1 KVVLEADLRRQIEDL
16 IRDEFSGEGGSTGK
30 VEMDPLERDALV
42 NALENKGFLRIHA
55 EEATEY
61 NYDINGALDWL
72 CIYVPE
78 DDLPHA
84 YLSKVKSAV
93 SHGQSNKA
101 SLHRD
106 WAVENM
112 VKSGFSHE
120 QCRTAYEANSCNE
133 LDALAQLF
141 KKLSETE
148 ENMAESV
155 DASVIDKDELKIT
168 RSEELEAL
176 ESIYGPE
183 IVAQDEEHHM
193 IRVKI
198 NSFENPDL
206 EVFLCVGFSESS
218 IYPYELPAIMIE
230 CPTIPA
236 YIRLCILKGLSTEA
250 RAWIGTP
257 MVFEA
262 VNWIEANMDQ
272 LIQKPTITLVQLK
285 ETLSSSKKKVVA
297 PANENTAAKKP
308 ESSKRR
314 TGNTK
319 LTPSQ
324 IMSIGKDLQIKYER
338 HSKSPEYL
346 RMLAGREKLPSYK
359 YRHEIISATE
369 NSQVVIICGETGCGK
384 STQTGQFILEHI
396 LETGR
401 GGTLNMMCTQP
412 RRISAMSL
420 AERVAAERAEQVG
433 QTIGYS
439 IRGETSRSSDTKLTF
454 CTTGILLRMLQ
465 SDPSLDG
472 ISHVIVDEVHERS
485 VDSDFLLV
493 ILRELVKSRPDFRL
507 ILMSATINSET
518 FSSYFDGAPVLNI
531 PGFTHPV
538 KDVYLE
544 DILRDSK
551 YVPDAFRNRPSNDP
565 DEDNTTNITT
575 KVVSWVLRKE
585 SPSNPVD
592 YSLVAATIKHICE
605 TATDEGAVLVFLQG
619 AMEIKR
625 CIDTIQN
632 DIGSQFRLELIP
644 LHAQLSPKEQTKVF
658 KRPPKGVRK
667 VVVST
672 NVAETSITIEDV
684 VFVIDAGRVKEMK
697 FENSTLC
704 LVETLASRAS
714 CKQRRGRAGRVR
726 PGICYKL
733 FSKRLENTEMSAH
746 SIPEILRVPLEQLCL
761 SLKAMGVNDVVSFL
775 GKAIDP
781 PSAENIS
788 NAVTLLEDLNAI
800 DHTSGELTALGKHIA
815 TIPADLR
822 IAKMLIFGSI
832 FNCVGPVLTIA
843 AILSS
848 KSPFV
853 IPFDKRAEGQAAR
866 NTFMWDKSDLLTD
879 CRAFDAWMSACK
891 GGKRSELNFCE
902 DNFMSSTTLV
912 SISDL
917 RRQYLDTLVDI
928 GFIKRADVNHAINNE
943 GNCNQNS
950 NNGRVVKAAIAAGLY
965 PQAATVQ
972 HPDVLYFET
981 AHGTMAKDH
990 DTKEIKFF
998 VGDEEVFLHPSSC
1011 MSSVALFEDLLVIY
1025 HAKVLT
1031 SKVFLRDA
1039 TMVGPWPVI
1048 LFGGDLTV
1056 DHEGRT
1062 ITVGNNIIKYQ
1073 AFSRIAVLANGLR
1086 RKLDKV
1092 LEEKIQ
1098 NPEMDVLKTPVG
1110 KLLIS

>member
-1 KVVLEADLRRQIEDL
+1 MPPKKAPSSPNTAKTAPPQMPTPEDLLLTQCSRMIWNRPVFNFKRAGKGFICTVVLSTEDHKTNETKKISYSDPAKSAETEAEAKMWAATYALHRIGSTLPLDKIRKTAPSDVQKYDYCEDPFSANERRIRDEKERARLEKEEREKRARENDKSLRPWEAFQKVDL
-16 IRDEFSGEGGSTGK
+16 IRDEFSGEGVLREKSRWILWTGGFS
-30 VEMDPLERDALV
+30 EC
-42 NALENKGFLRIHA
+42 LENKGFLRIHA

-106 WAVENM
+106 WARLRRW
-112 VKSGFSHE
+112 SH
-120 QCRTAYEANSCNE
+120 
-133 LDALAQLF
+133 LW
-141 KKLSETE
+141 
-148 ENMAESV
+148 
-155 DASVIDKDELKIT
+155 
-168 RSEELEAL
+168 
-176 ESIYGPE
+176 PE

-198 NSFENPDL
+198 NSFENPDWR
-206 EVFLCVGFSESS
+206 C
-218 IYPYELPAIMIE
+218 
-230 CPTIPA
+230 
-236 YIRLCILKGLSTEA
+236 LSTEA

-262 VNWIEANMDQ
+262 VNWIEANLDQ
-272 LIQKPTITLVQLK
+272 LIQKPTITL
-285 ETLSSSKKKVVA
+285 KKVVA
-297 PANENTAAKKP
+297 PANESTAATKP
-308 ESSKRR
+308 ESSKH
-314 TGNTK
+314 
-319 LTPSQ
+319 
-324 IMSIGKDLQIKYER
+324 ISIGKDLQIKYER

-359 YRHEIISATE
+359 YRHEIII
-369 NSQVVIICGETGCGK
+369 VIICGETGCGK
-384 STQTGQFILEHI
+384 STQTEEDPQHDVHATSSYLGHV
-396 LETGR
+396 
-401 GGTLNMMCTQP
+401 
-412 RRISAMSL
+412 L

-518 FSSYFDGAPVLNI
+518 FSSYFNGAPVLNI

-538 KDVYLE
+538 KDVYLD

-551 YVPDAFRNRPSNDP
+551 Y
-565 DEDNTTNITT
+565 
-575 KVVSWVLRKE
+575 E

-632 DIGSQFRLELIP
+632 DIGNQFRLELIP
-644 LHAQLSPKEQTKVF
+644 LHAQLSPKSKQRF
-658 KRPPKGVRK
+658 RK

-697 FENSTLC
+697 FENSTC
-704 LVETLASRAS
+704 AW
-714 CKQRRGRAGRVR
+714 RGRAGRVR

-853 IPFDKRAEGQAAR
+853 IPTSCKES
-866 NTFMWDKSDLLTD
+866 FMWDKSDLLTD
-879 CRAFDAWMSACK
+879 CRAFDAWMQPVK
-891 GGKRSELNFCE
+891 EESEA
-902 DNFMSSTTLV
+902 SSTFAKT
-912 SISDL
+912 
-917 RRQYLDTLVDI
+917 
-928 GFIKRADVNHAINNE
+928 
-943 GNCNQNS
+943 
-950 NNGRVVKAAIAAGLY
+950 
-965 PQAATVQ
+965 ATVQ

-1011 MSSVALFEDLLVIY
+1011 MSSVALFEDLC
-1025 HAKVLT
+1025 
-1031 SKVFLRDA
+1031 FLRDA

-1062 ITVGNNIIKYQ
+1062 ITYQ

-1110 KLLIS
+1110 KLLISLLLTQ